1 MVVLRS
7 NLDVAFDLLKKQN
20 TSLTFNELWEQV
32 VESQDYDAAEK
43 AKLMSRFYTNL
54 TLDGRFVNL
63 GDNTWDL
70 REHNTYDKVHIDVSD
85 VYSDVEEED
94 DDLEEVIERK
104 IEEKNALLIDDFDL
118 SEEDSDDN
126 LAEDDEK

>member
-7 NLDVAFDLLKKQN
+7 NLDVAFDLLKSKDAPI
-20 TSLTFNELWEQV
+20 TFNELWEQIV
-32 VESQDYDAAEK
+32 KSQDYDATEK

-104 IEEKNALLIDDFDL
+104 IEEKNALLIDDFELID
-118 SEEDSDDN
+118 EDSDDN
-126 LAEDDEK
+126 LTDDDEK

>member
-1 MVVLRS
+1 MVVVRS
-7 NLDVAFDLLKKQN
+7 NLDVAFDVLKGEKGPLPFQELFERIVALQN
-20 TSLTFNELWEQV
+20 I
-32 VESQDYDAAEK
+32 VESDQAR
-43 AKLMSRFYTNL
+43 LMSRLYTNL

-94 DDLEEVIERK
+94 DDFEEVLERK
-104 IEEKNALLIDDFDL
+104 IEEKTALLIDDLDEE
-118 SEEDSDDN
+118 EEDEDEE
-126 LAEDDEK
+126 AEDEK